1 MAKKTIT
8 KEHPITAF
16 RKANEA
22 RDVVVKSSMKKMQ
35 VGGKTTGT
43 PFQGYMKTPGAVASD
58 TVSKTY
64 YGDKTSTTK
73 SGVMDIKAKNPK
85 NQKSLEDAYKKTFG
99 DDIKDRYTNPSAGET
114 NDQYNRRMGTM
125 KKGGTVKSKKK

>member
-35 VGGKTTGT
+35 TGGKTTGT
-43 PFQGYMKTPGAVASD
+43 PFQGYMKKPGAVASD
-58 TVSKTY
+58 TTIY
-64 YGDKTSTTK
+64 NNARRLQP
-73 SGVMDIKAKNPK
+73 KAKNPK
-85 NQKSLEDAYKKTFG
+85 NQKALEGAFDKTYG
-99 DDIKDRYTNPSAGET
+99 YDRSYTGSESEDET
-114 NDQYNRRMGTM
+114 YDQYRRRMGPM

>member
-35 VGGKTTGT
+35 DGGRTTVKPTADSTLYYHNKVKDEFKKQADLVRKTRNTGISLDDVYKSKS
-43 PFQGYMKTPGAVASD
+43 FQESEKRRLAERD
-58 TVSKTY
+58 
-64 YGDKTSTTK
+64 
-73 SGVMDIKAKNPK
+73 
-85 NQKSLEDAYKKTFG
+85 NQIRQS
-99 DDIKDRYTNPSAGET
+99 
-114 NDQYNRRMGTM
+114 
-125 KKGGTVKSKKK
+125 KKGKPGYDKNGFPIKKK

>member
-8 KEHPITAF
+8 KEHPITTF

-22 RDVVVKSSMKKMQ
+22 RDVVVIASMKKMQ
-35 VGGKTTGT
+35 TGGKTTGT

-58 TVSKTY
+58 TVAKRDDINTLKKAPNKPGLDKAFRKTY
-64 YGDKTSTTK
+64 
-73 SGVMDIKAKNPK
+73 
-85 NQKSLEDAYKKTFG
+85 G
-99 DDIKDRYTNPSAGET
+99 DDYVGRQSPGIYSKSAKEADLYDRK
-114 NDQYNRRMGTM
+114 MGPM